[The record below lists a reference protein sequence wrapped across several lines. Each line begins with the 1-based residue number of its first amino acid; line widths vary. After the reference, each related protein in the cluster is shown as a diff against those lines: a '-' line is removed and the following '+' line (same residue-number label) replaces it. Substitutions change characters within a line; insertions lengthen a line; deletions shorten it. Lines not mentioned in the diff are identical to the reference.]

1 MEHVGLIAASV
12 SLLFWVGILVLR
24 GGFWRTGQR
33 LADPAPELSQW
44 PGVVCVIPARNE
56 ASTIGGTV
64 KSLLEQDYPAPVSVI
79 VVDDN
84 SDDGTANMAKAA
96 AAEGL
101 TVVTGKPLADG
112 WSGKLWAVKQG
123 LDAAEEIDAGAAYIL
138 LTDADITHDSESLR
152 RLVAKAEGE
161 GLHLVSLMVR
171 LRCESR
177 WEKLLIPAF
186 IFFFQKL
193 YPFQWV
199 NDPARPLAAA
209 AGGCM
214 LIRRDALRH
223 IGGVDAIRG
232 RLIDDCAL
240 AAQIKKHGPIWLGL
254 STKVRSERAYGALS
268 EIWDMVARTAFEQL
282 GNSVLALIGTV
293 LAMTIAYLVPPV
305 AAAGVFGGG
314 APALTIAALGMVT
327 WWGLMGI
334 AYQPTLSLYGMSRGW
349 SLLLPVAALLFT
361 LMTVSSAIR
370 YWRGRGAAW
379 KGRHY
384 KVPAPS
390 GG

>member
-1 MEHVGLIAASV
+1 MN
-12 SLLFWVGILVLR
+12 
-24 GGFWRTGQR
+24 
-33 LADPAPELSQW
+33 PW

-56 ASTIGGTV
+56 APTIGGTV
-64 KSLLEQDYPAPVSVI
+64 KSLLEQDYPGPVSVI

-84 SDDGTANMAKAA
+84 SDDGTAQVANAA
-96 AAEGL
+96 ATKGL
-101 TVVTGKPLADG
+101 SVVTGKPLADG

-123 LDAAEEIDAGAAYIL
+123 LDAAEEIDADAAYVL

-152 RLVAKAEGE
+152 RLVAKAEVD
-161 GLHLVSLMVR
+161 GLNLVSLMVR
-171 LRCESR
+171 LRCESL

-193 YPFQWV
+193 YPFPWV

-214 LIRRDALRH
+214 LIRRGALRH
-223 IGGVDAIRG
+223 IGGVDSIRD

-240 AAQIKKHGPIWLGL
+240 AGQIKKYGPIWLGL
-254 STKVRSERAYGALS
+254 SNKVRSERAYGALS
-268 EIWDMVARTAFEQL
+268 EIWEMVARTAFGQL
-282 GNSVLALIGTV
+282 GNSILALIGTV
-293 LAMTIAYLVPPV
+293 LAMSIAYLVPPI
-305 AAAGVFGGG
+305 AASGVLGGG
-314 APALTIAALGMVT
+314 AGAALGVLT

-334 AYQPTLSLYGMSRGW
+334 AFWPTLILYGMPKAW
-349 SLLLPVAALLFT
+349 SLLLPVAAFLFT

-370 YWRGRGAAW
+370 YWRGRGGAW

-384 KVPAPS
+384 KTA
-390 GG
+390 

>member
-1 MEHVGLIAASV
+1 MEQAGLIVASV
-12 SLLFWVGILVLR
+12 SLFFWVGVLILR
-24 GGFWRTGQR
+24 GGFWPADQR
-33 LADPAPELSQW
+33 LTDPTPDLNPW

-56 ASTIGGTV
+56 APTIGGTV
-64 KSLLEQDYPAPVSVI
+64 KSLLEQDYPGPVSVI

-84 SDDGTANMAKAA
+84 SDDGTAQVANAA
-96 AAEGL
+96 ATKGL
-101 TVVTGKPLADG
+101 SVVTGKPLADG

-123 LDAAEEIDAGAAYIL
+123 LDAAEEIDADAAYVL

-152 RLVAKAEGE
+152 RLVAKAEVD
-161 GLHLVSLMVR
+161 GLNLVSLMVR
-171 LRCESR
+171 LRCESL

-193 YPFQWV
+193 YPFPWV

-214 LIRRDALRH
+214 LIRRGALRH
-223 IGGVDAIRG
+223 IGGVDSIRD

-240 AAQIKKHGPIWLGL
+240 AGQIKKYGPIWLGL
-254 STKVRSERAYGALS
+254 SNKVRSERAYGALS
-268 EIWDMVARTAFEQL
+268 EIWEMVARTAFGQL
-282 GNSVLALIGTV
+282 GNSILALIGTV
-293 LAMTIAYLVPPV
+293 LAMSIAYLVPPI
-305 AAAGVFGGG
+305 AASGVLGGG
-314 APALTIAALGMVT
+314 AGAALGVLT

-334 AYQPTLSLYGMSRGW
+334 AFWPTLTLYGMPKAW
-349 SLLLPVAALLFT
+349 SLLLPVAAFLFT

-370 YWRGRGAAW
+370 YWRGRGGAW

-384 KVPAPS
+384 KTA
-390 GG
+390 